1 MRLITG
7 LGNPGRE
14 YEQTRHNIGFMVV
27 DRLAEEWDIRLTKSH
42 SKAQYGEGKFQGE
55 KVLLVKPMT
64 YMNLSGE
71 AIGGLLRWYKLTP
84 SDLLVIYDD
93 LDMEP
98 GKLRIRSQG
107 SAGGHNGI
115 KSIIQ
120 HLGTQEFDRLKIGI
134 GRPQPM
140 MATADYVLSR
150 FAQGEQDSLV
160 KMLDRAV
167 EAVGSL
173 LKDGA
178 VQAANLH
185 NGN

>member
-1 MRLITG
+1 MKLISG

-27 DRLAEEWDIRLTKSH
+27 DRLAEEWDIRLTKTH
-42 SKAQYGEGKFQGE
+42 SKAMYGEGKFQGE

-64 YMNLSGE
+64 FMNLSGE

-84 SDLLVIYDD
+84 ADLLVIYDD
-93 LDMEP
+93 LDLEP
-98 GKLRIRSQG
+98 GKFRIRTQG

-120 HLGTQEFDRLKIGI
+120 HLGTQEFARLKIGI
-134 GRPQPM
+134 GRPDPL
-140 MATADYVLSR
+140 MATSDYVLSR
-150 FAQGEQDSLV
+150 FAQGERDSLNQ
-160 KMLDRAV
+160 MLDKAV
-167 EAVGSL
+167 EVVSTL
-173 LKDGA
+173 LKEGS
-178 VQAANLH
+178 VQAANRY